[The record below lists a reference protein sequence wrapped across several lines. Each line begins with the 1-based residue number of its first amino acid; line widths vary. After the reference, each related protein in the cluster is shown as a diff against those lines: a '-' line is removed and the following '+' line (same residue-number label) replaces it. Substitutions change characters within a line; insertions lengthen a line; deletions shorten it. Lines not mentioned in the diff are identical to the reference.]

1 VKFHFPS
8 IHKLSPIFTSIVF
21 GFAIWVIVVELR
33 HHSLSQIITKI
44 REIEPSRVALALC
57 LVVPGLLALAS
68 YDLVAARYL
77 RLGIGWWRPLSTGLL
92 GYSITNTTG
101 HAVIIGALLRL
112 RIYTRWNITG
122 KQVGEVVGFGVLTY
136 YLGLSVTAAAAFIF
150 EGGDL
155 ASVLGKVPGIGPVIG
170 HALFRIAVP
179 IILLTGVLGW
189 FLLLCL
195 RRRPIKF
202 LKHEFKLPHPGVG
215 VLQVFVSVADLMF
228 ATTVLYVLLPNHH
241 DLEWMSFVGIFSVVQ
256 FAALMSA
263 VPGGI
268 GVFSGIML
276 VILRPIDPSG
286 TAVFASLMAFRVLYY
301 FIPFGIGGLSLL
313 AIVVVQNAHRR
324 HGIKGAKNAI
334 KPDSTQS

>member
-8 IHKLSPIFTSIVF
+8 IRKLSPIFTIIVF
-21 GFAIWVIVVELR
+21 GFAIWVIVFELR
-33 HHSLSQIITKI
+33 HHSPSQILTKI
-44 REIEPSRVALALC
+44 REIEPSKVAMALC
-57 LVVPGLLALAS
+57 LVVPGLTALAC

-77 RLGIGWWRPLSTGLL
+77 RLGIGWWRPLCTGYL

-101 HAVIIGALLRL
+101 HAVIVGGLLRL
-112 RIYTRWNITG
+112 RIYPRWNITG
-122 KQVGEVVGFGVLTY
+122 KQVGEIVGFGVLTY

-155 ASVLGKVPGIGPVIG
+155 ASVLGQAPVIGPVIG
-170 HALFRIAVP
+170 HAWFRIAVP
-179 IILLTGVLGW
+179 TVLLIGIVGW

-202 LKHEFKLPHPGVG
+202 RQHEFKLPHPFIGI
-215 VLQVFVSVADLMF
+215 LQLFVSVGDL
-228 ATTVLYVLLPNHH
+228 AIAASVLYVLLPNHH
-241 DLEWMSFVGIFSVVQ
+241 GLEWLSFVGIFSVVQ

-263 VPGGI
+263 VPGGV

-286 TAVFASLMAFRVLYY
+286 AAVFASLLAFRVLYY
-301 FIPFGIGGLSLL
+301 FVPFGIGGLSFL
-313 AIVVVQNAHRR
+313 AIIVTQHAHRN
-324 HGIKGAKNAI
+324 HGHEGLKDATD
-334 KPDSTQS
+334 PDSAQS